1 MDLNDIIERLAA
13 NAGIFKGLTK
23 DINTELAIWK
33 PAPDKWSILE
43 VVNHLY
49 DEEREDF
56 RQRLEL
62 VLKDPALVWPPIA
75 PQEWVT
81 TRAYGERDL
90 DESLDN
96 FLSER
101 RKSLAWLRSLRS
113 PNLESR
119 HEREAG
125 SLRAGDLLAS
135 WLAHDFLHIR
145 QITRLHWQ
153 YLTATANPF
162 ETEYA
167 GPWRES

>member
-1 MDLNDIIERLAA
+1 MDLDQVIERMSA
-13 NAGIFKGLTK
+13 NAGIMEGLTK
-23 DINTELAIWK
+23 GIGAEQARWK

-43 VVNHLY
+43 VINHLY

-62 VLKDPALVWPPIA
+62 VLSDPTLTWPSIA

-81 TRAYGERDL
+81 IRAYGERNL
-90 DESLDN
+90 GESLSN
-96 FLSER
+96 FLTER
-101 RKSLAWLRSLRS
+101 QKSLAWLKNLRT
-113 PNLESR
+113 PNFQNR
-119 HEREAG
+119 HEHEAG

-153 YLTATANPF
+153 HLTAKADPF
-162 ETEYA
+162 KTEYA
-167 GPWRES
+167 GPWKES